1 MSTVQHET
9 GEKWFNSPVTRY
21 EGLLPEVEA
30 LVPVFE
36 RLPFAV
42 EQVSR
47 GRHAANER
55 LEMIVRKASGAGDAP
70 LPVGIVSKEY
80 ALVQHREVVAAAGQS
95 LLRAGID
102 PRSVRVALRMTQYGE
117 RMAVSF
123 FMPEEYRYDPGDG
136 RPMGLRLECVNSV
149 DGSTRFRAMMGWFRF
164 VCSNGL
170 VIGTAHTDLR
180 RRHSGAAHVS
190 DMQRI
195 LEAGLKNARKE
206 TALFTKWRA
215 EAVSQD
221 AMLAWLSSDVRKAW
235 GLKAATRVHHIAT
248 TGCDGVIEGSY
259 KGKTPATLEMTPTV
273 PVPGSEEGARNLYDL
288 AQILAWLAKER
299 RDVQEQIEWREMI
312 PGLIGRLVRRI
323 SSKAEFR

>member
-30 LVPVFE
+30 VVPVFE

-195 LEAGLKNARKE
+195 LEAGLKN
-206 TALFTKWRA
+206 LA
-215 EAVSQD
+215 ELVDRQLQCDINVPGAGAAGGLAGGAI
-221 AMLAWLSSDVRKAW
+221 AMPP
-235 GLKAATRVHHIAT
+235 ATRQSGSPA
-248 TGCDGVIEGSY
+248 TGCGSRSHRVGREAPMASGTGRPIPVPTSWTVIFSSTG
-259 KGKTPATLEMTPTV
+259 GIMIWWPATGRRGTRSERM
-273 PVPGSEEGARNLYDL
+273 PVR
-288 AQILAWLAKER
+288 
-299 RDVQEQIEWREMI
+299 
-312 PGLIGRLVRRI
+312 
-323 SSKAEFR
+323 